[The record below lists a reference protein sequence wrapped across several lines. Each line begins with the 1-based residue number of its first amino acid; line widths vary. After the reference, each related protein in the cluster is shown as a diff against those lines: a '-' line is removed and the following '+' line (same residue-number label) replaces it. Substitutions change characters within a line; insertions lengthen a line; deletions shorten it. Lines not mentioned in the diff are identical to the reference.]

1 MIQKR
6 GLLFHSEKKIHFH
19 DTEHSEF
26 SVYYMVW
33 EVSHANTAH
42 LCNSLK
48 LLPFNGNRIFMR
60 TFQSSFLK
68 LKFAKAASKLARNTF
83 DCIYS
88 GLLWFLDI
96 SQNYIVI
103 VLRPFSS
110 RRLHSLI
117 IHLWPRSPFSLKKNN
132 ALSRQTQ

>member
-1 MIQKR
+1 
-6 GLLFHSEKKIHFH
+6 
-19 DTEHSEF
+19 
-26 SVYYMVW
+26 MVW

-88 GLLWFLDI
+88 DLLWFDI

-103 VLRPFSS
+103 VLRPFFQET
-110 RRLHSLI
+110 SLFDSKKKSLAEI
-117 IHLWPRSPFSLKKNN
+117 AFFLKKKT
-132 ALSRQTQ
+132 LFRDKHSEFSVYRRVPGSYWLTK